1 MDKHPVEQGIEDV
14 VKTYELLD
22 RVRLGRDIV
31 IRDDQFGREPLLDVA
46 RAARSKGIGMSLLDT
61 GRFEVSD
68 LEWLIREKVRCY
80 TSDEARPSEAE
91 LARILKACRASGSFL
106 AYLHNGPIES
116 DSGPERLSLSAL
128 RGLASSGMDVHLSNR
143 VQARDLGTLAEL
155 AEDVA
160 DGRGYF
166 VYYHQG
172 PLAPGLTELAS
183 RGAWVHF
190 SDRGLEAGA
199 PTELGLGVIRA
210 ARAARSR
217 AAVYVQAG
225 LPLPVLESLFDAGA
239 VLLFQTPPSDRQSLQ
254 KPVEQRAL
262 RRKLPV
268 RAYYLSTAFLP

>member
-22 RVRLGRDIV
+22 RVRLGRGIV
-31 IRDDQFGREPLLDVA
+31 IRDDQFGREALLDVA
-46 RAARSKGIGMSLLDT
+46 RTARSKGIGMSLLDT
-61 GRFEVSD
+61 GRFEMSD

-80 TSDEARPSEAE
+80 TSDEARSSEAE

-143 VQARDLGTLAEL
+143 VQARDFGTLAEL

-166 VYYHQG
+166 VVYHHG
-172 PLAPGLTELAS
+172 PLVPGLTELAS
-183 RGAWVHF
+183 RGAWIHF

-199 PTELGLGVIRA
+199 PTELGLSVIRA
-210 ARAARSR
+210 ARAAGSR
-217 AAVYVQAG
+217 AAVYVQIG

-254 KPVEQRAL
+254 KPVEQRAR